1 MRRLAPRLLAC
12 ACLLAGAAHADPLPG
27 ALASRPPSGGPHPFG
42 VDDLLAH
49 ESLGEVTFS
58 PSRRWL
64 VTQSMGP
71 YGSIR
76 DWSLLAW
83 ADMTISRLDVVDL
96 KTGGPPRRLF
106 ADAPDYGYL
115 PGPYSPSGDQMA
127 VTRVRGHDRE
137 LGIVDLLTGAA
148 TWTGLTPV
156 HNYFGATMQ
165 WRSAHELI
173 AVTQDPDTPS
183 ITPIY
188 EWQVQARLQAAWKD
202 AAAGRVSVTPI
213 GSGKYLGRHA
223 PPVLRKLVSI
233 NASTGRAT
241 LLLAADVEDLALSPD
256 GGKAAVLS
264 AEEDVRPDPNQV
276 ARTNNPFRR
285 TRLAILDLANGETW
299 RPCPDEEINLGLMA
313 WSPSGAGLLVQAK
326 DEAQSWE
333 QAVYWRIDLA
343 SRRAAPLALGSY
355 KLAADGNRNYVGPA
369 RGHWLD
375 EDPLVL
381 ARPVDAA
388 PDTPRIWLR
397 LSRPGPVPLGA
408 GLPAGADQ
416 LLAVGSDHVVLGD
429 GQRLWRVSAT
439 RVRALADNVRPAPRP
454 MPSQALRPAANQ
466 PPVPS
471 HLILA
476 RGPPAGDSTAATTLI
491 TLTGGVAER
500 ALITAPAGETVLA
513 AQTRPAALASRTR
526 DAQGVE
532 QVWLRQEGRAP
543 TSVLTLNVQQ
553 ADVTFARPHAVGTT
567 SPDGQVLTHWLYL
580 PPSLAPGAH
589 APLVVVP
596 YPGRIQPSDPTRLWP
611 PGKESYPSVQI
622 LAAAGYAVL
631 MPSLPIDESREPMD
645 GLAMHIL
652 AVVDAAKAAGEP
664 IDIDRLAL
672 WGQSYGGY
680 AVLGAATQSSRFKA
694 VIATASSPDLFLAN
708 AAQNPIFSL
717 APDAG
722 YAVVNAMGW
731 LESGQARM
739 GAPPWR
745 DPQRY
750 IRNSPLLAVEKITA
764 PILLVS
770 SDLDGDP
777 NGPRAMFNALYRL
790 NKDAILLDYHGE
802 GHQVMNRANLRDLY
816 ARTLAFLAD
825 QLPAAAASPG
835 GSAAGGGPA
844 GPALA
849 PASGGSTAVP
859 PAS

>member
-1 MRRLAPRLLAC
+1 MELLMRRLAPRLLAC

-241 LLLAADVEDLALSPD
+241 LLLAGDVEDLALSPD

-381 ARPVDAA
+381 ARPVEPRTCAA
-388 PDTPRIWLR
+388 GRGPASGRRSAPRRGFGSCGAGRRPTPVAGQRHPR
-397 LSRPGPVPLGA
+397 ARPGR
-408 GLPAGADQ
+408 
-416 LLAVGSDHVVLGD
+416 
-429 GQRLWRVSAT
+429 QRPPRSAPY
-439 RVRALADNVRPAPRP
+439 ALA
-454 MPSQALRPAANQ
+454 
-466 PPVPS
+466 
-471 HLILA
+471 
-476 RGPPAGDSTAATTLI
+476 G
-491 TLTGGVAER
+491 
-500 ALITAPAGETVLA
+500 
-513 AQTRPAALASRTR
+513 
-526 DAQGVE
+526 
-532 QVWLRQEGRAP
+532 
-543 TSVLTLNVQQ
+543 
-553 ADVTFARPHAVGTT
+553 
-567 SPDGQVLTHWLYL
+567 
-580 PPSLAPGAH
+580 
-589 APLVVVP
+589 
-596 YPGRIQPSDPTRLWP
+596 
-611 PGKESYPSVQI
+611 
-622 LAAAGYAVL
+622 
-631 MPSLPIDESREPMD
+631 
-645 GLAMHIL
+645 
-652 AVVDAAKAAGEP
+652 
-664 IDIDRLAL
+664 
-672 WGQSYGGY
+672 
-680 AVLGAATQSSRFKA
+680 
-694 VIATASSPDLFLAN
+694 
-708 AAQNPIFSL
+708 
-717 APDAG
+717 
-722 YAVVNAMGW
+722 
-731 LESGQARM
+731 
-739 GAPPWR
+739 
-745 DPQRY
+745 
-750 IRNSPLLAVEKITA
+750 
-764 PILLVS
+764 
-770 SDLDGDP
+770 
-777 NGPRAMFNALYRL
+777 
-790 NKDAILLDYHGE
+790 
-802 GHQVMNRANLRDLY
+802 
-816 ARTLAFLAD
+816 
-825 QLPAAAASPG
+825 
-835 GSAAGGGPA
+835 
-844 GPALA
+844 
-849 PASGGSTAVP
+849 PASGGEPAASPEP
-859 PAS
+859 PDPGARAAGRRLHRRDHADHPDRRRR